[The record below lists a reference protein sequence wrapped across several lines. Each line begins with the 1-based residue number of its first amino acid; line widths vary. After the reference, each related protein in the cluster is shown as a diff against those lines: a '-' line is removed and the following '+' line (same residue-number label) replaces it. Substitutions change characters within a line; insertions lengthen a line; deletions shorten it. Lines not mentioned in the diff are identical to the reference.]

1 MNKSVFYYLV
11 VLVLI
16 AFLVV
21 MFRTKSTHGDVL
33 KSPSPEPDLN
43 QYAEKESN
51 YWGSTLCIDVDT
63 DDDGSSESRP
73 GPQAMIF
80 RGSM

>member
-21 MFRTKSTHGDVL
+21 MFRTNQLMGMFLNPQAPNQILTNMLKRKVIIGDQHSAL
-33 KSPSPEPDLN
+33 M
-43 QYAEKESN
+43 
-51 YWGSTLCIDVDT
+51 STLMMMD
-63 DDDGSSESRP
+63 RP
-73 GPQAMIF
+73 KAAPVPKQ
-80 RGSM
+80 